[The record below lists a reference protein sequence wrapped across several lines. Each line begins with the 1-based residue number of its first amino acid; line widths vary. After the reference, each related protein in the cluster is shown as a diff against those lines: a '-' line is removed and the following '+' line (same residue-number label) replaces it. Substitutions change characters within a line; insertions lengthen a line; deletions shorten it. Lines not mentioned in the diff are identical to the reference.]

1 MTASIKVTYFMNTYH
16 HTSIKGAGDSSVSK
30 MTGCRTDMWGL
41 VPGRG
46 TDFLFTTM
54 VTLDL
59 KTTQPTTEQV
69 LIKWLRHETD
79 Q

>member
-1 MTASIKVTYFMNTYH
+1 
-16 HTSIKGAGDSSVSK
+16 
-30 MTGCRTDMWGL
+30 MWGL